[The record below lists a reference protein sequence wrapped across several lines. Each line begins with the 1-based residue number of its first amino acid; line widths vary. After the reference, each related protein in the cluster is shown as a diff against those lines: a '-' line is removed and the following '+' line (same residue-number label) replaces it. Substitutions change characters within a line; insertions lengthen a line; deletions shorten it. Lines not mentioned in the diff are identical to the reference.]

1 MSNFYY
7 ETVSKLEQQSTDKNY
22 VLGWVSGF
30 LGNPKIEEQRI
41 TEAWEAGYEDGQ
53 SKTTD
58 SASNWKA
65 A

>member
-41 TEAWEAGYEDGQ
+41 TEAWEAGYADGQ

-58 SASNWKA
+58 SASQWKTA
-65 A
+65 